1 MNYVGLTLK
10 WNENDRDGNRP
21 LTVPQDVYR
30 KGCVL
35 NADQGL
41 AAAKKIGFPVM
52 VKASEGGGGKGIR
65 KVDCEG
71 DFNSLFRQVCSCAE
85 KKKQQMAETNSLYV
99 SRENINKRNIYCF
112 CSHWVSCV
120 IIGESLTFKS
130 HDPFL

>member
-1 MNYVGLTLK
+1 MFLFVLFMNYVGLTLK

-85 KKKQQMAETNSLYV
+85 KKKN
-99 SRENINKRNIYCF
+99 NKRLKLIACM
-112 CSHWVSCV
+112 
-120 IIGESLTFKS
+120 
-130 HDPFL
+130 FLEKT